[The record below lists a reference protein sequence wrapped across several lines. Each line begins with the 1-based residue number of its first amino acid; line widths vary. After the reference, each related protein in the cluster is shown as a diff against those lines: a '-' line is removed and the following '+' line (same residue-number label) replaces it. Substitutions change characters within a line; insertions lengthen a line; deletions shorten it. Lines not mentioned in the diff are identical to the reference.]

1 MEGEEETLRLKI
13 SQRRRETYDFRRVR
27 SKHGRKEGCG
37 LLSLFAKRS
46 GCLAFS
52 AGIVTKRS
60 PLSLSLSPYVSS
72 IFRVL
77 ANSVGKIGWGW

>member
-60 PLSLSLSPYVSS
+60 PLSLSLSFCFIDIPC
-72 IFRVL
+72 
-77 ANSVGKIGWGW
+77 VGKLGW